1 LQIDIRR
8 QNNRQQSVCSY
19 LNCLRW
25 KDHDEEIMPANQ
37 SAWNVTTASWTE
49 SIVATAETPENGSTE
64 AVTNRVLPPRFRPP
78 NMQLLD
84 NSAIVI
90 GSVGVTAGAVHGR
103 RQGHVTHCRG
113 LKPQNHKARPK
124 PSQPVSKPLPSRPGA
139 DLRSDHLCSGRR
151 GPCHMVLG
159 GP

>member
-1 LQIDIRR
+1 
-8 QNNRQQSVCSY
+8 
-19 LNCLRW
+19 
-25 KDHDEEIMPANQ
+25 MPGNQ

-64 AVTNRVLPPRFRPP
+64 AGTNRVLPPRFRPP

-103 RQGHVTHCRG
+103 DALPRTETT
-113 LKPQNHKARPK
+113 KPQGQAKTFAASVKAITFKAR
-124 PSQPVSKPLPSRPGA
+124 
-139 DLRSDHLCSGRR
+139 
-151 GPCHMVLG
+151 G
-159 GP
+159 GFKE